1 MPIILGLLMLIGSI
15 AANAKTSILLT
26 ERNTVNFNQPFK
38 GEFVA
43 KKTQE
48 ALLKSILLPK
58 GQALYIVLDTPGG
71 SVIDGLQFI
80 DSLKSLDREV
90 HTITIF
96 AASMG
101 YQVVQ
106 SLGKRYITSSGS
118 LMSHRGAAGG
128 LSGQVPGELNSRL
141 AHLEDILLEMNKIA
155 SARVGMSLQA
165 YQNAIINELWVTG
178 SRAVSSNHADE
189 VVSVKCAPDLIRGK
203 ERQTFNTIFGSVTGV
218 FSKCPLITSPID
230 VEFGA
235 SVKNQAA
242 AKAEMNKYK
251 RKIFLEF

>member
-1 MPIILGLLMLIGSI
+1 MPIILFFLFLISS
-15 AANAKTSILLT
+15 AFAQTKQILLS
-26 ERNTVNFNQPFK
+26 ENNTVNFNQPFK
-38 GEFVA
+38 GDFVA

-71 SVIDGLQFI
+71 SVVDGLLFI
-80 DSLKSLDREV
+80 DALKSLNRPI

-106 SLGKRYITSSGS
+106 SLGNRYILSSGS

-155 SARVGMSLQA
+155 SKRVKLSLEE
-165 YQNAIINELWVTG
+165 YQRQILNELWVTG
-178 SRAVSSNHADE
+178 SRAVQKGHADE
-189 VVSVKCAPDLIRGK
+189 VVNVQCAPDLIRG
-203 ERQTFNTIFGSVTGV
+203 TYSDSFSTIFGQVNAK
-218 FSKCPLITSPID
+218 FSKCPLITSPISIS
-230 VEFGA
+230 FGA
-235 SVKNQAA
+235 LVKNQEA
-242 AKAEMNKYK
+242 AKQELFKQK
-251 RKIFLEF
+251 RRVFLEY